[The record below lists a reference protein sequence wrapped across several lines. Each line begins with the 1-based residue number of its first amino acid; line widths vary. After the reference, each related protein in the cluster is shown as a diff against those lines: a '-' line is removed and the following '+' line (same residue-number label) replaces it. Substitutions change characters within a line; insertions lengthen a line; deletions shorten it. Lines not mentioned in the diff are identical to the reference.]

1 MKAERKRLARLRKLE
16 RLREMARQSALTEA
30 ASAESTLA
38 QISALADRSR
48 RIAEDYTRRDDAA
61 TAADLARTL
70 RFAAGMQHVIRSAD
84 AEAANARGTA
94 DRAARNVAE
103 AERRRAAAQ
112 DRADRAARDIARRE
126 YGATLSLGARKG
138 NWHGS

>member
-16 RLREMARQSALTEA
+16 RLREMARQSALAEA
-30 ASAESTLA
+30 AIAESALS
-38 QISALADRSR
+38 QIASLADRSR
-48 RIAEDYTRRDDAA
+48 RIADDYSRRNDAA
-61 TAADLARTL
+61 SAHQLGQTL

-94 DRAARNVAE
+94 DRAARDVAE
-103 AERRRAAAQ
+103 AERRRAAVQ
-112 DRADRAARDIARRE
+112 DRADRAASDLTRRE
-126 YGATLSLGARKG
+126 YAATLSLSARKG